1 MLSLPSTRPSDAPGR
16 DHPRSSIRTPRRH
29 RPPLRR
35 NEGPR
40 RLAWRGRGTRWTR
53 QRQAWR
59 RRSEA
64 VRRPRDPTIV
74 AHGPRGKSTL
84 SPGERPLSS
93 RQRTA
98 LVKNVSRMREE
109 RGADPRPACS
119 AGRTAG
125 PLHAVPATHPPR
137 LLQARNSRHVA
148 ARSVAVE
155 HFCFSG
161 TAYQRSSRADTPA
174 SATLRKRAQPA
185 QVDGGVSISRA
196 ANRGRVA
203 WLPRRERVDRDGEG

>member
-1 MLSLPSTRPSDAPGR
+1 MLSPSSTRPSDAPGR

-125 PLHAVPATHPPR
+125 PLHAVLATHPPR

-148 ARSVAVE
+148 A
-155 HFCFSG
+155 H
-161 TAYQRSSRADTPA
+161 QWRSSTSA
-174 SATLRKRAQPA
+174 SAGPPIKGAAGPTRLRRRHC
-185 QVDGGVSISRA
+185 G
-196 ANRGRVA
+196 
-203 WLPRRERVDRDGEG
+203 RERNRPKSTWCFDFTRSEPRSRGPAPTAP